1 VLPEATPAPRGAA
14 AVADH
19 ADADAQESRSGWRSE
34 RARSA
39 PWTAA
44 RGAAAGLRDLPGWPL
59 LMDRAT
65 ARRFTSTTRAQFD
78 ALVACGL
85 LPPPR
90 ELLPGRRWWHREELA
105 IRAARLFRLETQ
117 PDDQTRQQDD
127 DEARTALA
135 RFDPRAGK
143 AVPQGRHQQGR

>member
-1 VLPEATPAPRGAA
+1 MPAPRGAA
-14 AVADH
+14 ALADH
-19 ADADAQESRSGWRSE
+19 ADADPQESHGRRGGE
-34 RARSA
+34 RVR
-39 PWTAA
+39 PPA
-44 RGAAAGLRDLPGWPL
+44 RGATPRPLPNASGGLRDLPGWPL
-59 LMDRAT
+59 LMDGAT

-105 IRAARLFRLETQ
+105 VRAARLFQLETQ

-135 RFDPRAGK
+135 RFDPRAPK

>member
-1 VLPEATPAPRGAA
+1 
-14 AVADH
+14 VADH
-19 ADADAQESRSGWRSE
+19 ADADPQESHGRRGGE
-34 RARSA
+34 RIRPPARSA
-39 PWTAA
+39 AP
-44 RGAAAGLRDLPGWPL
+44 RPLPNPSSGLRDLPGWPL
-59 LMDRAT
+59 LMDLAA

-78 ALVACGL
+78 ALVASGL

-90 ELLPGRRWWHREELA
+90 ELLPGHRWWHREELA
-105 IRAARLFRLETQ
+105 VRAARLFRLETQ
-117 PDDQTRQQDD
+117 PHDQTRQDD

>member
-19 ADADAQESRSGWRSE
+19 ADADAQESRSGRRAE
-34 RARSA
+34 RARST
-39 PWTAA
+39 P
-44 RGAAAGLRDLPGWPL
+44 RGAAGLRDLPGWPL
-59 LMDRAT
+59 LMDGAT

-78 ALVACGL
+78 ALVAGGL

-105 IRAARLFRLETQ
+105 IRAARLFQLE
-117 PDDQTRQQDD
+117 PNRN
-127 DEARTALA
+127 DEDPHEAGAAQAALDA
-135 RFDPRAGK
+135 FDPRA
-143 AVPQGRHQQGR
+143 AALRQGRRQGRR

>member
-1 VLPEATPAPRGAA
+1 MHRGAA

-19 ADADAQESRSGWRSE
+19 ADADEQEGYGRRRGE
-34 RARSA
+34 RIRPSARSA
-39 PWTAA
+39 AP
-44 RGAAAGLRDLPGWPL
+44 RPLPSPSGGLRDLPGWPL
-59 LMDRAT
+59 LMDGAT
-65 ARRFTSTTRAQFD
+65 ARRFTSTTRAQFN
-78 ALVACGL
+78 ALVASGL

-90 ELLPGRRWWHREELA
+90 EMLPGHRWWHREELA

-127 DEARTALA
+127 DEARAALA
-135 RFDPRAGK
+135 RFDPRAPE